1 MQFVDIV
8 FLIASGVILILSLLY
23 VMQFFDIVFLVVVGG
38 ILILSLMPGWNPK
51 WKRVWNGLL
60 LPGLWLWLTIDAV
73 SGRDRLKIV
82 IVFAVWLI
90 IAWPY
95 MKRLWKHF
103 AKP

>member
-8 FLIASGVILILSLLY
+8 FLIVLCVLLALSLT
-23 VMQFFDIVFLVVVGG
+23 
-38 ILILSLMPGWNPK
+38 PGWSPK

-60 LPGLWLWLTIDAV
+60 LPGLWLWLTVDAV
-73 SGRDRLKIV
+73 THRDRVKIT